1 MALNMKK
8 WPLDEFYDVLY
19 KIQREDLSIRYPLE
33 VRKIQNGI
41 GIKMFTR
48 NDELSLYMYPNHP
61 SSEISVVRKGMRYIY
76 PRRTIKVKKN
86 NVYDLLK
93 LLKSDD
99 RLQESGKIVEVY
111 IKEIL
116 MVSSREVFERSKLG

>member
-1 MALNMKK
+1 MALNLKK

-41 GIKMFTR
+41 GFKMFTR

-61 SSEISVVRKGMRYIY
+61 ALEISIVRKGMRYIY
-76 PRRTIKVKKN
+76 PRRTIKVKKH

-116 MVSSREVFERSKLG
+116 MVSGREVFERSKLG